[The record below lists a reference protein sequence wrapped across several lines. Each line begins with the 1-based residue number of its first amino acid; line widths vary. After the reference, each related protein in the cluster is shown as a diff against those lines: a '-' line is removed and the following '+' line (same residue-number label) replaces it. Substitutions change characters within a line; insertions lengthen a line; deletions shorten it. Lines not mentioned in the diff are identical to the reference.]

1 MPCRKYT
8 PPMPPQEVLKEFTE
22 EFHKRYGV
30 ECVSALHHNKRKTN
44 YHIHL
49 IFSERTLLPEPDIKI
64 ASRSVFY
71 DETGKRVRTKKE
83 ITGEDGKIR
92 PGCTVIKKGEVYE
105 QHMFTPKDER
115 FKDKGFL
122 HNLKEIYTD
131 LINRHISDPAQQ
143 LRVFDPNGVY
153 LATKKIG
160 KNNPKAAEIE
170 ADNAVRQEWNR
181 TADMALLSGIAEET
195 IIELKNEEI
204 HNKAAD
210 SMAKHGWLP
219 ELFRKIVRTA
229 KELLQDM
236 IRAKAMPPKPVLN
249 MDIAEFRKMQKLM
262 IKVQD
267 KAKHIRKMQETD
279 LPRLKAQLADVKGIF
294 KGKER
299 KALEQEIQKLE
310 QTIREELDALPTILE
325 EDGYPDVQAFT
336 ATYRKAEKIVSQY
349 NRDLAEWERTVQ
361 EKKRPAENPPEK
373 QSVRDQLRRLQEEG
387 RKKPRNRNRDHE
399 R

>member
-1 MPCRKYT
+1 M
-8 PPMPPQEVLKEFTE
+8 
-22 EFHKRYGV
+22 
-30 ECVSALHHNKRKTN
+30 
-44 YHIHL
+44 
-49 IFSERTLLPEPDIKI
+49 SEQME
-64 ASRSVFY
+64 
-71 DETGKRVRTKKE
+71 
-83 ITGEDGKIR
+83 
-92 PGCTVIKKGEVYE
+92 
-105 QHMFTPKDER
+105 M
-115 FKDKGFL
+115 
-122 HNLKEIYTD
+122 NL
-131 LINRHISDPAQQ
+131 SQ
-143 LRVFDPNGVY
+143 LRHDLSRPAAHTAYRCGGFNGSVRSYADHGQFLIPLRYFLGSRQAVHLVVDPVLFPYFLVVVEGIERAILQAVFALLRLGFSQKYRQGVAEVHGTDFLPLGGANLRFVPLAVVPHTAPHGQTLVVKVDVLPGY

-170 ADNAVRQEWNR
+170 ADKAARQEWNR
-181 TADMALLSGIAEET
+181 TADMALLSGIGSET

-210 SMAKHGWLP
+210 SVARHGWLP

-229 KELLQDM
+229 KELLQGM
-236 IRAKAMPPKPVLN
+236 IREKAMPPKPVLN

-267 KAKHIRKMQETD
+267 KAKDIRQMQDTE

-310 QTIREELDALPTILE
+310 QTIREELDTLPTILE

-349 NRDLAEWERTVQ
+349 NRDLAEWERMVQ
-361 EKKRPAENPPEK
+361 EKKQPAEKLPGK
-373 QSVRDQLRRLQEEG
+373 QSVREQLRKLQEEG
-387 RKKPRNRNRDHE
+387 RKKSRNRNRDYE

>member
-1 MPCRKYT
+1 MLSIFFSNSFQHRPI
-8 PPMPPQEVLKEFTE
+8 FT
-22 EFHKRYGV
+22 V
-30 ECVSALHHNKRKTN
+30 
-44 YHIHL
+44 
-49 IFSERTLLPEPDIKI
+49 
-64 ASRSVFY
+64 
-71 DETGKRVRTKKE
+71 
-83 ITGEDGKIR
+83 
-92 PGCTVIKKGEVYE
+92 
-105 QHMFTPKDER
+105 KDDR
-115 FKDKGFL
+115 FKSDPFL
-122 HNLKEIYTD
+122 REVKEIYTA
-131 LINRHISDPAQQ
+131 LINRHISDPEQH
-143 LRVFDPNGVY
+143 LKVFNPDSIY
-153 LATKKIG
+153 LPTKKIG

-170 ADNAVRQEWNR
+170 ADNAARQEWNR
-181 TADMALLSGIAEET
+181 TADMALLSGIGSET

-204 HNKAAD
+204 HNKVAD
-210 SMAKHGWLP
+210 SVAKHGWLP

-229 KELLQDM
+229 KELLQGM
-236 IRAKAMPPKPVLN
+236 IRNTQLPPKPVLN

-267 KAKHIRKMQETD
+267 KAKDIRQMQDID

-310 QTIREELDALPTILE
+310 QTIREELDTLPTILE

-361 EKKRPAENPPEK
+361 EKKRPAEKPPEK

-387 RKKPRNRNRDHE
+387 RKKPRNRSRDHE

>member
-1 MPCRKYT
+1 M
-8 PPMPPQEVLKEFTE
+8 
-22 EFHKRYGV
+22 
-30 ECVSALHHNKRKTN
+30 
-44 YHIHL
+44 
-49 IFSERTLLPEPDIKI
+49 
-64 ASRSVFY
+64 
-71 DETGKRVRTKKE
+71 
-83 ITGEDGKIR
+83 
-92 PGCTVIKKGEVYE
+92 
-105 QHMFTPKDER
+105 
-115 FKDKGFL
+115 
-122 HNLKEIYTD
+122 
-131 LINRHISDPAQQ
+131 
-143 LRVFDPNGVY
+143 
-153 LATKKIG
+153 
-160 KNNPKAAEIE
+160 
-170 ADNAVRQEWNR
+170 
-181 TADMALLSGIAEET
+181 LSGIAEET

-210 SMAKHGWLP
+210 SVTKHGWLP

-229 KELLQDM
+229 KELLQGM
-236 IRAKAMPPKPVLN
+236 IRSTQLPPKPVLN

-267 KAKHIRKMQETD
+267 KAKHIRQMQDTE

-310 QTIREELDALPTILE
+310 QAIREELDALPTILE

-349 NRDLAEWERTVQ
+349 NRDLAQWERTVQ
-361 EKKRPAENPPEK
+361 EKKHPVERPPEK

-387 RKKPRNRNRDHE
+387 RKKPRNRNRDYE

>member
-1 MPCRKYT
+1 MKLAQIWHYLSCPTADAAHRCGGFKGS
-8 PPMPPQEVLKEFTE
+8 V
-22 EFHKRYGV
+22 
-30 ECVSALHHNKRKTN
+30 
-44 YHIHL
+44 
-49 IFSERTLLPEPDIKI
+49 
-64 ASRSVFY
+64 RS
-71 DETGKRVRTKKE
+71 
-83 ITGEDGKIR
+83 
-92 PGCTVIKKGEVYE
+92 
-105 QHMFTPKDER
+105 
-115 FKDKGFL
+115 
-122 HNLKEIYTD
+122 YTD
-131 LINRHISDPAQQ
+131 HGQFLIPLRYFLGSRQAVHLVVDPVLFPYFLVVVEGIERAILQAVFAL
-143 LRVFDPNGVY
+143 LRLGFSQKYRQGVAEVHGTDFLPLGGANLRFVPLAVVPHTAPHGQTLVVKVDVLPGY

-170 ADNAVRQEWNR
+170 ADKAARQEWNR
-181 TADMALLSGIAEET
+181 TADMALLSGIGSET

-210 SMAKHGWLP
+210 SVARHGWLP

-229 KELLQDM
+229 KELLQGM
-236 IRAKAMPPKPVLN
+236 IREKAMPPKPVLN

-267 KAKHIRKMQETD
+267 KAKDIRQMQDTE

-310 QTIREELDALPTILE
+310 QTIREELDTLPTILE

-349 NRDLAEWERTVQ
+349 NRDLAEWERMVQ
-361 EKKRPAENPPEK
+361 EKKQPAEKLPGK
-373 QSVRDQLRRLQEEG
+373 QSVREQLRKLQEEG
-387 RKKPRNRNRDHE
+387 RKKSRNRNRDYE

>member
-1 MPCRKYT
+1 M
-8 PPMPPQEVLKEFTE
+8 
-22 EFHKRYGV
+22 
-30 ECVSALHHNKRKTN
+30 
-44 YHIHL
+44 
-49 IFSERTLLPEPDIKI
+49 
-64 ASRSVFY
+64 
-71 DETGKRVRTKKE
+71 
-83 ITGEDGKIR
+83 
-92 PGCTVIKKGEVYE
+92 
-105 QHMFTPKDER
+105 
-115 FKDKGFL
+115 
-122 HNLKEIYTD
+122 
-131 LINRHISDPAQQ
+131 INRHISDPTQH

-170 ADNAVRQEWNR
+170 ADNAARQEWNR

-210 SMAKHGWLP
+210 SVTKHGWLP

-229 KELLQDM
+229 KELLQGM
-236 IRAKAMPPKPVLN
+236 IREKAMPPKPVLN

-262 IKVQD
+262 IKIQN
-267 KAKHIRKMQETD
+267 KAKHIRQMQDTD

-310 QTIREELDALPTILE
+310 QTIREELDTLPTILE

-336 ATYRKAEKIVSQY
+336 ATYKKAEAVVSRY
-349 NRDLAEWERTVQ
+349 NWELAEWEQTVR
-361 EKKRPAENPPEK
+361 EKKRSAERPPER
-373 QSVRDQLRRLQEEG
+373 QSVRDQLRKLQEEG
-387 RKKPRNRNRDHE
+387 RKKPRNRSRDYE